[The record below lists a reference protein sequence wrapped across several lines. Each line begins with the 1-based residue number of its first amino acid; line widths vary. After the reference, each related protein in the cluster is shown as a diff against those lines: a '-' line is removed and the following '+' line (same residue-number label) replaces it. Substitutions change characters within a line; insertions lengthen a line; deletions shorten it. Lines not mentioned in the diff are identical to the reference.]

1 MKRFVNRPED
11 MARESLEGFV
21 ALHEDLLCF
30 GTDDKFVARR
40 RLSAGKVALISGGG
54 AGHEPLHTGFIG
66 EGMLD
71 AACTGHIFT
80 SPTPD
85 QIVAAINHVDCGAGC
100 LLIVKN
106 YDGDVMNFEMAAE
119 MAARRH
125 RIETVVVGDDVSG
138 QSLRSSGR
146 RGVAGTVILEKILG
160 AAAENGMDLEALKLL
175 GARIAPKIRSMG
187 VAIDGAILPQTRR
200 ATFALGPYEMEL
212 GVGIHGEPGRSR
224 EPFGDARSIITAL
237 CDMVIAELPEADRHR
252 ALLFVNGFGATPP
265 AELYLA
271 YGFARA
277 HLKSTGFGIV
287 RSLAGTYVTSLDT
300 DGLSVT
306 VALMDDEMLRLW
318 DQTVRTAILRW

>member
-1 MKRFVNRPED
+1 
-11 MARESLEGFV
+11 
-21 ALHEDLLCF
+21 
-30 GTDDKFVARR
+30 
-40 RLSAGKVALISGGG
+40 
-54 AGHEPLHTGFIG
+54 
-66 EGMLD
+66 
-71 AACTGHIFT
+71 
-80 SPTPD
+80 
-85 QIVAAINHVDCGAGC
+85 
-100 LLIVKN
+100 
-106 YDGDVMNFEMAAE
+106 
-119 MAARRH
+119 
-125 RIETVVVGDDVSG
+125 VVGDDVSG

-160 AAAENGMDLEALKLL
+160 AAAENGMGLDALKLL

-187 VAIDGAILPQTRR
+187 VAIDGAMLPQTRR

-237 CDMVIAELPEADRHR
+237 CDMVIAELPETDRNS

-271 YGFARA
+271 YGLARA